1 MSASTTIA
9 LGPGRLAT
17 GRPPLPVR
25 LLARVR
31 AHGLDS
37 RLADGVEPYASSLL
51 ARRAAVIVGGP
62 VRAELADDLE
72 RILVLAQSREPRR
85 LGAVPVRAHE
95 VMAAADPLRRLIAA
109 LRGPGPLAP
118 RGVAIA
124 RRLIHDG
131 TTPMYA
137 RAPRGAVARA
147 VNDAL
152 AHADPRFRRA

>member
-1 MSASTTIA
+1 MSASTITA
-9 LGPGRLAT
+9 PGRGWA
-17 GRPPLPVR
+17 GADRPPLSVR

-31 AHGLDS
+31 AHGLDR
-37 RLADGVEPYASSLL
+37 RLADGAAPYASLLL
-51 ARRAAVIVGGP
+51 ARRAAVIVGRP
-62 VRAELADDLE
+62 VRVELADDLE
-72 RILVLAQSREPRR
+72 RILMLARTGEPRR
-85 LGAVPVRAHE
+85 LGAVPVRRHE
-95 VMAAADPLRRLIAA
+95 VLVAAEPMRRLIGA

-137 RAPRGAVARA
+137 LAPRGAVARA

-152 AHADPRFRRA
+152 AHADPRFRRG